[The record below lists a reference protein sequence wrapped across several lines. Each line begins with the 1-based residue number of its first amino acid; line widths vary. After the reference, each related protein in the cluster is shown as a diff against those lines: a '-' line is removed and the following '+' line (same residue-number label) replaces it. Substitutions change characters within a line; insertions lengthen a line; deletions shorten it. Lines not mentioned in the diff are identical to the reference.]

1 MKLRLPPSWRFP
13 NLPAL
18 FAVVL
23 IAALSASA
31 EPLPLERA
39 IRLALSH
46 STTTAITHADVQRT
60 IASYREL
67 RNMRIPQLSA
77 GSGLGWSYG
86 FPLAIEGAAPSLLT
100 VVAQS
105 SVLNFAQ
112 NQYLGAAKA
121 DIRAA
126 DLQDKDKR
134 NEVIVDVALSYAEL
148 AKWEARLVRLQQDE
162 TQAQQM
168 AQAVAERVQEG
179 IDSAV
184 DSNKAKLVLARVR
197 LHRIEAR
204 GSADVLRRHLSD
216 VTGLPVSAIEIDPG
230 SMPALPPV
238 RSDEDSKEKAAT
250 SSPAIK
256 IAEQHAFGAA
266 LRASA
271 EHRAMLPSLDFSA
284 QYARL
289 SSLNNYNVYYPTH
302 FQPDNAIIGVA
313 IRIPLLNFSQRAR
326 AQGADFEALK
336 ARKQAE
342 AVRNNV
348 SEETLKLERA
358 AEELEAARDVAQ
370 LEYELAQSGL
380 EVARTRIE
388 AKLATLHE
396 LSDAQ
401 VQSNERYLLYQDAD
415 FEYQRARMTLLRAT
429 GDLESWAL
437 PPSPAKEMR

>member
-18 FAVVL
+18 FAIVL
-23 IAALSASA
+23 IYACSAAA

-46 STTTAITHADVQRT
+46 STTTAITHADVQKA

-67 RNMRIPQLSA
+67 RNNRIPQVNA
-77 GSGLGWSYG
+77 GSGIGWSHGY
-86 FPLAIEGAAPSLLT
+86 PLTIEGQAPSILT

-121 DIRAA
+121 DIRAS
-126 DLQDKDKR
+126 DLQEKDKR
-134 NEVIVDVALSYAEL
+134 NEVIQDVALSYAEL

-162 TQAQQM
+162 SQAQQM

-179 IDSAV
+179 VDSAV
-184 DSNKAKLVLARVR
+184 DSNKARLVLARVR
-197 LHRIEAR
+197 LHRTEAR
-204 GSADVLRRHLSD
+204 GSVDVLRRHLSD
-216 VTGLPVSAIEIDPG
+216 LIGLPVLAIEIDPD

-238 RSDEDSKEKAAT
+238 RSEDDVQERAVT
-250 SSPAIK
+250 SNPAIK
-256 IAEQHAFGAA
+256 IADEHAFAEA

-284 QYARL
+284 QYQLLATNF
-289 SSLNNYNVYYPTH
+289 NNYTTFYADKIHPN
-302 FQPDNAIIGVA
+302 NATIGVG
-313 IRIPLLNFSQRAR
+313 IHIPLFNLSQRAR
-326 AQGADFEALK
+326 AQAADFEALK
-336 ARKQAE
+336 AKKQAE
-342 AVRNNV
+342 ATRDKV
-348 SEETLKLERA
+348 SEETLRLERA

-380 EVARTRIE
+380 EVARTRIDV
-388 AKLATLHE
+388 KIGTLHE

-401 VQSNERYLLYQDAD
+401 VQANERYLQYQDAN
-415 FEYQRARMTLLRAT
+415 FEYQRARMNLLRAT
-429 GDLESWAL
+429 GDLENWAL
-437 PPSPAKEMR
+437 PASPSK

>member
-1 MKLRLPPSWRFP
+1 M
-13 NLPAL
+13 

-23 IAALSASA
+23 MMAWSAAAD
-31 EPLPLERA
+31 PLPLDRA

-46 STTTAITHADVQRT
+46 STTTAITHADVQKA

-67 RNMRIPQLSA
+67 RNVRIPQLTA

-86 FPLAIEGAAPSLLT
+86 FPLAIEGSAPSLAT
-100 VVAQS
+100 VAAQS
-105 SVLNFAQ
+105 SILNFAQ

-126 DLQDKDKR
+126 DLQDKDER
-134 NEVIVDVALSYAEL
+134 TAVIQDVALSYAEL

-162 TQAQQM
+162 SQAQQM
-168 AQAVAERVQEG
+168 VQAVAERVQEG
-179 IDSAV
+179 VDSAV

-197 LHRIEAR
+197 LHRTEAR

-216 VTGLPVSAIEIDPG
+216 LTGLPVSAIEIDPD
-230 SMPALPPV
+230 SIPALPPV
-238 RSDEDSKEKAAT
+238 RSDDDSQEKAMT
-250 SSPAIK
+250 SNLGIK
-256 IAEQHAFGAA
+256 IAEQHAFGAG

-289 SSLNNYNVYYPTH
+289 STFNNYDAYYRK
-302 FQPDNAIIGVA
+302 FQPDNATIGVA
-313 IRIPLLNFSQRAR
+313 IRIPLFNASQRAR
-326 AQGADFEALK
+326 TQGADFEALK
-336 ARKQAE
+336 AKKQAE
-342 AVRNNV
+342 AVRNSV

-358 AEELEAARDVAQ
+358 AEELAAARDVAQ

-380 EVARTRIE
+380 EAARTRNQ
-388 AKLATLHE
+388 AANGTLHQ

-401 VQSNERYLLYQDAD
+401 VQANERYLLYQDAD
-415 FEYQRARMTLLRAT
+415 FEYQRARMTLLRST
-429 GDLESWAL
+429 GDLENWAL
-437 PPSPAKEMR
+437 PASPAK